1 MSTVVIVFMIV
12 ATIFALLTIV
22 YVAID
27 LFFEKRKKKASDEE
41 TEETAETEISEE
53 DDENTV
59 KD

>member
-27 LFFEKRKKKASDEE
+27 LFFEKRKKKASDEK